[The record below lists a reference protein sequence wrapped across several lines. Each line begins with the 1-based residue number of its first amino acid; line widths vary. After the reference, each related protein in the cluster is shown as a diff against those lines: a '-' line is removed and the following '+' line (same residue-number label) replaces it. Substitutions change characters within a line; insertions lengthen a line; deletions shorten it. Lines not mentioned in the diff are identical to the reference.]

1 MATCEL
7 IIMIII
13 SMSHFN
19 HPFNQFV
26 QKDRFI
32 QEQNLTF
39 FINESLNHFLKN
51 TESFGMTNSYAVPKI
66 LTSYKLIGPI
76 MTLMT

>member
-1 MATCEL
+1 
-7 IIMIII
+7 MIII
-13 SMSHFN
+13 SMSHQ
-19 HPFNQFV
+19 FNQFV